1 MQSAGG
7 WLCDRARAG
16 WDVNVL
22 VADGGDPR
30 PLAILGATALDL
42 DDAFLSMVKSASRVG
57 ALAVSAD
64 LLAADARVR
73 EEILRALKRGLTE
86 VIVWGRQWPAE
97 LGRQADPVQHRVSPA
112 ARAFKSH
119 ALVAAAVS
127 TDSVSPTETLFRV
140 GTRIIPRAA
149 LRLIRGSL
157 PDPAA
162 AAQPPVASDREDD
175 EGGEEDQEP
184 VLDVADVVAMQHR
197 QQEPGRQQPA
207 DVDQPVVL
215 LGPAPFRG
223 RHIFDVDAGVSFH
236 LGVGH
241 GCSSRS
247 LKSALILA

>member
-1 MQSAGG
+1 MATRSFTADDETVADIGAIERLTAGAGRILRYQLNVIASTTEDVLQSAGG

-30 PLAILGATALDL
+30 PLAILGATARDL
-42 DDAFLSMVKSASRVG
+42 DDAFLSMVTSASRVG

-73 EEILRALKRGLTE
+73 EEILRALERGLTD

-97 LGRQADPVQHRVSPA
+97 LGGQADPIQHRVSPA

-140 GTRIIPRAA
+140 GTESFRA
-149 LRLIRGSL
+149 LRS
-157 PDPAA
+157 
-162 AAQPPVASDREDD
+162 V
-175 EGGEEDQEP
+175 
-184 VLDVADVVAMQHR
+184 
-197 QQEPGRQQPA
+197 
-207 DVDQPVVL
+207 
-215 LGPAPFRG
+215 
-223 RHIFDVDAGVSFH
+223 
-236 LGVGH
+236 
-241 GCSSRS
+241 
-247 LKSALILA
+247 